1 VGCAA
6 SARYSSSMRNVA
18 VTNDDYRWVHAMTS
32 HVGDNVS
39 VNQLLGLSPVKL
51 VKPRQAGGES

>member
-1 VGCAA
+1 
-6 SARYSSSMRNVA
+6 MRNVA